1 MDVFVTGASGYI
13 GGSVAARL
21 MRAGHRV
28 RGLARSAEKAAAL
41 KKLGIA
47 PIDGTLDQAD
57 VLTREAKRA
66 DAVINA
72 ANSDHRGAAEA
83 LITGL
88 AGSNKP
94 LIHTSGSSVIAD
106 SANGEPS
113 DKVFDEDTS
122 KWTPVPDKQP
132 RADLDRDI
140 VAAASRGVRSIVLCN
155 TLIYGHGLGAHRDSV
170 QVPRL
175 VAKAREGV
183 ARHIGRGLNIWS
195 NVHIEDMA
203 DLYLLALDKAPAGTF
218 LFVENGETSF
228 RDKTAAIA
236 KALKVKGPEPWPIDE
251 AITAWGKGTAVYA
264 MGSNSRVRAAKARK
278 TLGWA
283 PRHGS
288 VLEWIA
294 KEVKPG

>member
-28 RGLARSAEKAAAL
+28 RGLVRSAEKAATL
-41 KKLGIA
+41 KSLGIE

-57 VLTREAKRA
+57 ILTREAMRA
-66 DAVINA
+66 DAVVNA
-72 ANSDHRGAAEA
+72 ANSDHRGAVEA
-83 LITGL
+83 LIAGL
-88 AGSNKP
+88 AGSNKA
-94 LIHTSGSSVIAD
+94 LIHTSGSSVVSDTAD
-106 SANGEPS
+106 GEPS
-113 DKVFDEDTS
+113 DKIYDEDT
-122 KWTPVPDKQP
+122 KWTPVPDKAP
-132 RADLDRDI
+132 RVALDRDI
-140 VAAASRGVRSIVLCN
+140 VAASARGVRSIVLCN

-170 QVPRL
+170 QVPKL
-175 VAKAREGV
+175 VELARQGV

-203 DLYLLALDKAPAGTF
+203 DLYLLALDKAAPGTF
-218 LFVENGETSF
+218 LFVENGDASF
-228 RDKTAAIA
+228 RDKATAIA
-236 KALKVKGPEPWPIDE
+236 RALGVKGPEPWPIED
-251 AITAWGKGTAVYA
+251 AIKTWGKGTAVYA

-283 PRHGS
+283 PKHGS

>member
-13 GGSVAARL
+13 GGSVAAQL

-28 RGLARSAEKAAAL
+28 RGLVRSADKAAML
-41 KKLGIA
+41 KTLGIE
-47 PIDGTLDQAD
+47 PIEGTLDQAE

-66 DAVINA
+66 DAVVNA
-72 ANSDHRGAAEA
+72 ANSDHRGAVEA
-83 LITGL
+83 LIAGL

-106 SANGEPS
+106 IANGEPS
-113 DKVFDEDTS
+113 DNVFDEDRST
-122 KWTPVPDKQP
+122 WRPVPDKQP

-140 VAAASRGVRSIVLCN
+140 VAAAARGVRSIVLCN

-175 VAKAREGV
+175 VEKAREGV

-203 DLYLLALDKAPAGTF
+203 DLYLLALDKAQPGTF
-218 LFVENGETSF
+218 LFVENGEASF

-236 KALKVKGPEPWPIDE
+236 KALKVMGPEPWSIDE
-251 AITAWGKGTAVYA
+251 AIRAWGKGTAVYA
-264 MGSNSRVRAAKARK
+264 MGANSRVRAAKARQ

-283 PRHGS
+283 PKHGS
-288 VLEWIA
+288 VLAWIA
-294 KEVKPG
+294 KEVT

>member
-13 GGSVAARL
+13 GGSVAAKL

-28 RGLARSAEKAAAL
+28 RGLVRSAEKAAVL
-41 KKLGIA
+41 KNLGIE
-47 PIDGTLDQAD
+47 PIDGTLDHAD

-66 DAVINA
+66 DAVVNA
-72 ANSDHRGAAEA
+72 ANSDHRGAVEA
-83 LITGL
+83 LIAGL

-94 LIHTSGSSVIAD
+94 LVHTSGSSVVSD
-106 SANGEPS
+106 TANGEPS
-113 DKVFDEDTS
+113 DKIYDENS
-122 KWTPVPDKQP
+122 QWTPVPDKAA
-132 RADLDRDI
+132 RVAIDRDI
-140 VAAASRGVRSIVLCN
+140 VAASARGVRSIVLCN

-175 VAKAREGV
+175 VELARKGV

-203 DLYLLALDKAPAGTF
+203 DLYLLALDKAPSGTF
-218 LFVENGETSF
+218 LFVENGEASF
-228 RDKTAAIA
+228 RDKAAAIA
-236 KALKVKGPEPWPIDE
+236 RTLKVKGPEPWPIDE
-251 AITAWGKGTAVYA
+251 AIAAWGKGTAVYA

-283 PRHGS
+283 PKHGS

-294 KEVKPG
+294 KEVK